1 MKNPKFFI
9 AAPFGN
15 YIKPKGCIPVTGTF
29 TLEPR
34 GNRFWA
40 IMKTLRYNKE
50 VGGWTN
56 KLGLPN
62 PGIKV
67 GLQKT
72 NRKNEILSIEKI
84 ESNNYITFFPF
95 SVQYHR

>member
-1 MKNPKFFI
+1 MKNKFFI

-40 IMKTLRYNKE
+40 VMKTLRYNKE

-62 PGIKV
+62 PVIKV

-72 NRKNEILSIEKI
+72 IRENEVLSIAEI
-84 ESNNYITFFPF
+84 ERNDFQKMTPSPGSIN
-95 SVQYHR
+95 Q